1 MLPGMKN
8 VIVRRAW
15 AALVFVILSVGL
27 ADCGGDGTAPETPHA
42 ASITLS
48 QSSVSLTYLGQTV
61 TLTATVLDQSQK
73 TFLTTVTWSS
83 SDPSVATVTSS
94 GAVTAV
100 ANGTATVTATAEN
113 LSATATVT
121 VQQVATRAEV
131 VSGNGQTGTAG
142 QPLAEPIV
150 VRAVDQGGS
159 PVVGAAV
166 TFTPGGDGSVSV
178 TDVTTGQDAQAST
191 VWTLG
196 TTSGTQQLTAMLNGT
211 TAGQALLSAMALAGA
226 PAGLEKVSGDEQ
238 MAPVGATLVEP
249 VVVKLADAFGNAIV
263 GDTVVFAVT
272 GGGGSV
278 TPSQAA
284 TGPDGTAQAT
294 WTLGSGLG
302 VNTLSATVTDVS
314 GVEFTATAAA
324 PKADLQPSAIVTSP
338 ANPTTLD
345 SVRVSA
351 TVTNIGYLAAPAG
364 VQVEL
369 MVDGVLAG
377 TSTLPALAPGEGAE
391 ATFTVG
397 PLAAGSDTLRIVV
410 DPAGTLDEWNEAN
423 NGIEEAIDVPAATPI
438 TAGTPVSGISAPEGT
453 ELIFTLDVPASTPGT
468 VEITLSGG
476 TGDVDLYVN
485 YGSRPANK
493 DDYKCQSGNPTTSE
507 SCVINAAEPGT
518 YYILLYA
525 FSDFSGTTLL
535 AKTGL
540 PIIPYNIELAFIH
553 HGTTAQD
560 TVFKEAAAAWMQIIP
575 GDISDFDFSATP
587 VPADACIQGQPL
599 LDGTVDDLR
608 IYVDID
614 SIDGPGN
621 TLAQAGPCI
630 IRGLGDLPV
639 IGVMQFDSADMS
651 LLSSRGEL
659 LPVVKHEMGHVLG
672 IGSIWD
678 LLDLLHNPSLPSSAG
693 VDTYFSGERAIA
705 AFDEAGGGSVYTLG
719 SKVPVENTAIQGSAD
734 GHWRESVLGTELM
747 TPYFNSGQRNPLSA
761 ISIESL
767 ADLGYTV
774 DVTKAE
780 PFSAVYHA
788 PALVP
793 GSGRV
798 IDLGHDV
805 RTGPV
810 YVVSPKGRL
819 RRVMRR

>member
-1 MLPGMKN
+1 MKS
-8 VIVRRAW
+8 VTVQRAW
-15 AALVFVILSVGL
+15 AALVFVILAVGL
-27 ADCGGDGTAPETPHA
+27 AGCGGDGTAPETPHA

-48 QSSVSLTYLGQTV
+48 QSSVSLTYLGQMV
-61 TLTATVLDQSQK
+61 TLKATVLDQSQK
-73 TFLTTVTWSS
+73 TFLTTVSWAS
-83 SDPSVATVTSS
+83 SDPSVATVSS
-94 GAVTAV
+94 NGAVTAV
-100 ANGTATVTATAEN
+100 ANGTATVTAAAEN
-113 LSATATVT
+113 LTVTATVT

-131 VSGNGQTGTAG
+131 VSGNTQTGTVG

-159 PVVGAAV
+159 PVVGAGV
-166 TFTPGGDGSVSV
+166 TFAPGGDGSVSV
-178 TDVTTGQDAQAST
+178 VEATTGQDAGAST

-196 TTSGTQQLTAMLNGT
+196 TTSGTQQLTAIPGGA
-211 TAGQALLSAMALAGA
+211 TAGQALLSATALADVA
-226 PAGLEKVSGDEQ
+226 AGLEKVSGDGQ
-238 MAPVGATLVEP
+238 TAPVSGTLTEP
-249 VVVKLADAFGNAIV
+249 VVVKLTDAFGNAV
-263 GDTVVFAVT
+263 AGDTVVFAVT

-278 TPSQAA
+278 TPFQAA
-284 TGPDGTAQAT
+284 TGSDGMARAT
-294 WTLGSGLG
+294 WTMGSGLG
-302 VNTLSATVTDVS
+302 ANTLSATVIDIPA
-314 GVEFTATAAA
+314 VEFTATASA
-324 PKADLQPSAIVTSP
+324 PKADLQPSAIATSP
-338 ANPTTLD
+338 VNPTTLD
-345 SVRVSA
+345 SVTVSA
-351 TVTNIGYLAAPAG
+351 TVTNIGYLAAAAG

-369 MVDGVLAG
+369 MVDSAQAG
-377 TSTLPALAPGEGAE
+377 TSTLPALAVGESAE
-391 ATFTVG
+391 VMFTVG
-397 PLAAGSDTLRIVV
+397 PLSAGSDTLRIVV
-410 DPAGTLDEWNEAN
+410 DPNGTLDEWSEAN
-423 NGIEEAIDVPAATPI
+423 NEIEKAIDVPSATPI
-438 TAGTPVSGISAPEGT
+438 TAGTPVPGISGQTGT
-453 ELIFTLDVPASTPGT
+453 EIIFTLDVPASAPGT

-507 SCVINAAEPGT
+507 RCVINAAEPGT

-553 HGTTAQD
+553 HGTSAQD
-560 TVFKEAAAAWMQIIP
+560 TVFQEAADAWMQIIP

-587 VPADACIQGQPL
+587 VSANACIQGQPL

-614 SIDGPGN
+614 SIDGPGK

-639 IGVMQFDSADMS
+639 IGVMQFDSADMNV
-651 LLSSRGEL
+651 LSSRGDL

-678 LLDLLHNPSLPSSAG
+678 LLGLLHNPSLPASAG
-693 VDTYFSGERAIA
+693 VDTYFSGARAIA
-705 AFDEAGGGSVYTLG
+705 AFDAAGGGTIYTLG
-719 SKVPVENTAIQGSAD
+719 NKVPVENTAKEGSAD

-788 PALVP
+788 PARVP
-793 GSGRV
+793 GSSRV

-810 YVVSPKGRL
+810 YVVDPKGRL
-819 RRVMRR
+819 REVMRR